1 MQKLKFR
8 MVSLLLAL
16 LMVLSLAPAPALAA
30 VPEVGEGRAQN
41 AVRFNPNFK
50 FWNRWI
56 SGNRTGSEYFVV
68 PFDTASG
75 AVMFCV
81 DPGVPASTNPKNYTM
96 YVGARSSDRL
106 RPLLVQ
112 VQSCSGL
119 QGLQQAVLQTNAG
132 HINLIYAAC
141 KPRHFFCQIVH
152 KQVYINASKLP
163 NGSVN
168 GKLPVFKSVFL
179 HKAAD
184 IRVCL
189 FIILRTE

>member
-16 LMVLSLAPAPALAA
+16 LMVQSLAPAPALAA
-30 VPEVGEGRAQN
+30 VPEVGEGRTQN
-41 AVRFNPNFK
+41 EVRFNPNFK

-56 SGNRTGSEYFVV
+56 VGNRSGSEYFVV